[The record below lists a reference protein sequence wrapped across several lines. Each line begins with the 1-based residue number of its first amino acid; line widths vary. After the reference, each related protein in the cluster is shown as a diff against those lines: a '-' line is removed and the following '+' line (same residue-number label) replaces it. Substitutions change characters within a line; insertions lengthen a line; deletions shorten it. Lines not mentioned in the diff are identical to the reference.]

1 MTSNTTTA
9 RKQTK
14 ADSTK
19 VEDAEVISETTN
31 TVANASKVATG
42 IVGATFTASRKA
54 VEGVIAVDKSLLG
67 YVRASASSYV
77 DLGKETFRAKNVEE
91 LINLYA
97 ANAHARVEA
106 NAANARE
113 VVELTKEKVTETYA
127 PVKKVLDNYRSSP
140 AA

>member
-1 MTSNTTTA
+1 MTAKTDA
-9 RKQTK
+9 AAKQTK
-14 ADSTK
+14 AAPAK

-42 IVGATFTASRKA
+42 VVGAYFAAGRKA
-54 VEGVIAVDKSLLG
+54 VEGVIAVDKALLG
-67 YVRASASSYV
+67 FMRDAASSYV
-77 DLGKETFRAKNVEE
+77 DLGKETIRAKNVEE

-113 VVELTKEKVTETYA
+113 VVELAKDKATEAYA
-127 PVKKVLDNYRSSP
+127 PVKDVIDSYRSST

>member
-1 MTSNTTTA
+1 MTTKTA
-9 RKQTK
+9 AVVKQTQ

-19 VEDAEVISETTN
+19 VEDAEVISETSN
-31 TVANASKVATG
+31 SVANASRVATG
-42 IVGATFTASRKA
+42 LLGATFSASRKA
-54 VEGVIAVDKSLLG
+54 VEGVIAVDKALIG
-67 YVRASASSYV
+67 YMRDAVSSYV
-77 DLGKETFRAKNVEE
+77 DLGKETIRAKNVEE

-113 VVELTKEKVTETYA
+113 VVELTKDKITETYA
-127 PVKKVLDNYRSSP
+127 PVKEVLDSYRSSS